1 MAPQYPAGTITLFQ
15 SFIGIPYKLHIWERF
30 IELPINFRDPLIEEE
45 LIINFDFTKKYWKEI
60 VSDFENFTG
69 WGTLISVNG
78 ADLPATEGDGFEFI
92 FANVPSDVTYE
103 PPSTIGTLHATE
115 TQWQDGTCPN
125 PEEPLMYLSGQGAKF
140 SMAVLVDPT
149 SEYTVEFWFKA
160 DTANYETIKAANT
173 DATTGVSTTFLYMM
187 SGQELSNEVSLEI
200 RAKDVMAIY
209 IEDGKLMCAPFGYK
223 QEGAENTVLEYDLG
237 GVDPLTV
244 DGW

>member
-1 MAPQYPAGTITLFQ
+1 M
-15 SFIGIPYKLHIWERF
+15 
-30 IELPINFRDPLIEEE
+30 
-45 LIINFDFTKKYWKEI
+45 
-60 VSDFENFTG
+60 SDFENFTG